1 MRFVYCRPHRSTG
14 VVIELSPALFLT
26 TWACGLAAVAAVV
39 AWWRVV
45 GPGFGWLA
53 AGVAALF
60 GGIGWSVGGGWA
72 AGAGTVAAL
81 AGLILARRPRP
92 AMVAL
97 AAAALLYGVSSVPD
111 GGWLGTLTGAA
122 VLGGVT
128 GEMLLGHWY
137 LIDPGLPRWALKRL
151 AALGGFGMAADVVM
165 ILSEAGLDWESD
177 VVGWAFAVLAVTTL
191 VLMTAVWF
199 ALDEPSYPGV
209 MAATGLSY
217 LAILTAI
224 GAAVTGRSL
233 IDDGSSLL
241 SGADLLAG
249 TITLL

>member
-1 MRFVYCRPHRSTG
+1 M
-14 VVIELSPALFLT
+14 
-26 TWACGLAAVAAVV
+26 AAVAAVV
-39 AWWRVV
+39 GSWKVV
-45 GPGFGWLA
+45 GPGFGWLS
-53 AGVAALF
+53 AGVTALF
-60 GGIGWSVGGGWA
+60 GGVGWLVGGGWV
-72 AGAGTVAAL
+72 AGAGTATAI
-81 AGLILARRPRP
+81 AGLVLARRAQP
-92 AMVAL
+92 AAIAMAL
-97 AAAALLYGVSSVPD
+97 SALLYGAASVPD

-151 AALGGFGMAADVVM
+151 AAFGGLGMAADA
-165 ILSEAGLDWESD
+165 ILILTEAGLDWEGD
-177 VVGWAFAVLAVTTL
+177 VMGWAFAVLAVTTL
-191 VLMTAVWF
+191 VLMAAVWF
-199 ALDEPSYPGV
+199 ALNEPSYPGV

-224 GAAVTGRSL
+224 GAVVAGRAL

-249 TITLL
+249 TIALL